1 MRMIVDPLS
10 PAGEQRDVATVLH
23 GLAAQENCDGEPYDQ
38 MQAAA
43 DYIREMEATHA
54 RAAMFIR
61 EYIEA
66 SEKRDAILYK
76 LARLARNTDGLH
88 PSSSGPAVGALLL
101 ELRLMDGDRYAKE
114 VM

>member
-1 MRMIVDPLS
+1 MKKIVDPLS
-10 PAGEQRDVATVLH
+10 PTGEERDIVDVLR

-43 DYIREMEATHA
+43 DYIGGLEE
-54 RAAMFIR
+54 
-61 EYIEA
+61 E
-66 SEKRDAILYK
+66 RDALEGENADLKKKEELLYR

-88 PSSSGPAVGALLL
+88 PSTYGPEVGAVLL
-101 ELRLMDGDRYAKE
+101 ELRLLDGSKYASE